1 MHSPLG
7 YGIDFGTSN
16 SAVAIAYPDRVEVAR
31 VRVDQVALMLPSYVY
46 LHRAGR
52 RHAGEEGIRT
62 FLKTGSER
70 TDCWKCPLAPYGWDT
85 DCRQYRKGGGCNDA
99 RLLAGVKHE
108 LAKLGFAGTN
118 SWATDFSVSELVA
131 IVLRELKQA
140 ADRASGADVRRVVLG
155 HPVVFAGRDSSEP
168 AASDAAAF
176 ERLGQAA
183 RLAGFEAVEFLAEP
197 TAAVVGERFHRGV
210 ELAVDFGA
218 GTFDVAVMD
227 SRSGSADVTGTAGV
241 AVGGEILDGVL
252 FESLIGPA
260 LDLERLPNWLFNE
273 MRTSSSV
280 RLLMAD
286 PGIPELL
293 HRLGGEAAEVARTI
307 LFEGHAYDFYKAIE
321 AAKIALSRQETA
333 RLAFPA
339 VGLDLVLNRGSFETL
354 IRPELDLVRNVILQ
368 GLDRAG
374 VGPADVDRVLIT
386 GGSSQIPRFR
396 SDLAELFGAER
407 LEERDAFT
415 AVVQGLGE
423 RARQV
428 WGLG

>member
-1 MHSPLG
+1 
-7 YGIDFGTSN
+7 
-16 SAVAIAYPDRVEVAR
+16 
-31 VRVDQVALMLPSYVY
+31 
-46 LHRAGR
+46 
-52 RHAGEEGIRT
+52 
-62 FLKTGSER
+62 
-70 TDCWKCPLAPYGWDT
+70 
-85 DCRQYRKGGGCNDA
+85 
-99 RLLAGVKHE
+99 
-108 LAKLGFAGTN
+108 
-118 SWATDFSVSELVA
+118 
-131 IVLRELKQA
+131 
-140 ADRASGADVRRVVLG
+140 
-155 HPVVFAGRDSSEP
+155 
-168 AASDAAAF
+168 
-176 ERLGQAA
+176 
-183 RLAGFEAVEFLAEP
+183 
-197 TAAVVGERFHRGV
+197 VVGEQFHRGV

-227 SRSGSADVTGTAGV
+227 SRSGQAAVTGTAGV
-241 AVGGEILDGVL
+241 AVGGEMLDGVL
-252 FESLIGPA
+252 FESRIGPA

-333 RLAFPA
+333 RLAYPA
-339 VGLDLVLNRGSFETL
+339 VGLDMVLNRGAFETL
-354 IRPELDLVRNVILQ
+354 IRPELDMVRSVILE
-368 GLDRAG
+368 GLERAG
-374 VGPADVDRVLIT
+374 VGPAEVDRVLIT

-415 AVVQGLGE
+415 AVVRGLGE